1 MATPPEQAP
10 DTVASTSTTTGETD
24 DETDDETIDETDNE
38 LLSAY
43 VDVSSDYESDND
55 ETDNASVA
63 AMKFAKSTT
72 AFHAKST
79 DIATANANFSA
90 LKLYAALESS
100 SKTNP
105 WQPNVSEYEETTP
118 MCRMRVKRD
127 ITDLLTDPPP
137 GVHVVPA
144 EHNITVM
151 NALVLGPDDTP
162 YEGGFFHFV
171 IQCPPDYPTNPPR
184 VRFMT
189 TDYGGVRFNPNLY
202 ECGKVCLSILG
213 TWTGPAWSPAQSIA
227 SVLISI
233 QSLLS
238 ENPYHNEPDHET
250 EWRPGDSKRYNLIVQ
265 HETIRVAV
273 CDAIEACLNGCSI
286 CPPPLRDVMLKT
298 FPDYYDKY
306 EAVIVSNEHLT
317 GRSMEDPFGTRRGQF
332 QYKTLLKRLQA
343 LKGRVQDWLKATRER
358 SE

>member
-1 MATPPEQAP
+1 
-10 DTVASTSTTTGETD
+10 
-24 DETDDETIDETDNE
+24 
-38 LLSAY
+38 
-43 VDVSSDYESDND
+43 
-55 ETDNASVA
+55 
-63 AMKFAKSTT
+63 
-72 AFHAKST
+72 
-79 DIATANANFSA
+79 
-90 LKLYAALESS
+90 
-100 SKTNP
+100 
-105 WQPNVSEYEETTP
+105 
-118 MCRMRVKRD
+118 
-127 ITDLLTDPPP
+127 
-137 GVHVVPA
+137 
-144 EHNITVM
+144 
-151 NALVLGPDDTP
+151 
-162 YEGGFFHFV
+162 
-171 IQCPPDYPTNPPR
+171 
-184 VRFMT
+184 MT

-273 CDAIEACLNGCSI
+273 CDAIEACLNGCPWKI
-286 CPPPLRDVMLKT
+286 
-298 FPDYYDKY
+298 
-306 EAVIVSNEHLT
+306 
-317 GRSMEDPFGTRRGQF
+317 RSAQGGGSF

>member
-10 DTVASTSTTTGETD
+10 DTVASTSTATGETD

-79 DIATANANFSA
+79 DIATANAHFSA

-151 NALVLGPDDTP
+151 DALVLGPNDTP
-162 YEGGFFHFV
+162 YEGGFF
-171 IQCPPDYPTNPPR
+171 T
-184 VRFMT
+184 
-189 TDYGGVRFNPNLY
+189 
-202 ECGKVCLSILG
+202 S
-213 TWTGPAWSPAQSIA
+213 
-227 SVLISI
+227 
-233 QSLLS
+233 
-238 ENPYHNEPDHET
+238 
-250 EWRPGDSKRYNLIVQ
+250 
-265 HETIRVAV
+265 
-273 CDAIEACLNGCSI
+273 
-286 CPPPLRDVMLKT
+286 
-298 FPDYYDKY
+298 
-306 EAVIVSNEHLT
+306 
-317 GRSMEDPFGTRRGQF
+317 
-332 QYKTLLKRLQA
+332 
-343 LKGRVQDWLKATRER
+343 
-358 SE
+358 